1 MKKFVLLGLILYTC
15 FLNTI
20 SAQVPLASATLWEIS
35 GNGLSQPSYLFGTFH
50 LLCPD
55 DLVITDTIMQ
65 KFKASKKLYLEV
77 DLSDPNM
84 GMKMM
89 QNLQMRDTTLHD
101 LYDSLTYQQVS
112 DSLEKIAHI
121 KLEMFNKTKP
131 FGLFSVVMMGV
142 LDCPPASWELQLIAL
157 AKKDSMT
164 IAGLETLESQLAIFD
179 TIPYQLQ
186 AEQLKEMVFNLDS
199 TKRETSNMINLYK
212 EKNINEMN
220 ERATSDPL
228 MRNYL
233 DLILYNRNTNWIPTI
248 ERNMKVQTTF
258 FAFGAG
264 HLASDKGMIN
274 LLRKR
279 GYIVKPMN

>member
-1 MKKFVLLGLILYTC
+1 MKKFLLSLVLCTC
-15 FLNTI
+15 FLNATK
-20 SAQVPLASATLWEIS
+20 AQTPLVSATLWEIN

-50 LLCPD
+50 LLCPS
-55 DLVITDTIMQ
+55 DLVITDTMMQ

-77 DLSDPNM
+77 DLSDPKT
-84 GMKMM
+84 GMQMM
-89 QNLQMRDTTLHD
+89 QHLQMRDTTLHD

-112 DSLEKIAHI
+112 DSLERIAHI
-121 KLEMFNKTKP
+121 KLEMFNKMKP
-131 FGLFSVVMMGV
+131 FGLFSVVMMAA
-142 LDCPPASWELQLIAL
+142 LDCQPASWELQLIAL
-157 AKKDSMT
+157 AKKDSMA
-164 IAGLETLESQLAIFD
+164 IAGLETVESQLAIFD

-199 TKRETSNMINLYK
+199 TKRETNNLINLYK

-220 ERATSDPL
+220 ERAISAPL

-248 ERNMKVQTTF
+248 ERNIKAQTTF

-264 HLASDKGMIN
+264 HLAGDKGVIT

-279 GYIVKPMN
+279 GYTVKPIN